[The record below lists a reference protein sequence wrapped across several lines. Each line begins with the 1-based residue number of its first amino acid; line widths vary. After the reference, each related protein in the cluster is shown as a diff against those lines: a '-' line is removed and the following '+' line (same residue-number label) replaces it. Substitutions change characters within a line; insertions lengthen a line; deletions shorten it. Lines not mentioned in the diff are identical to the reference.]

1 MGKKSFIMTSLLLLI
16 SSSSLATDL
25 TYGFKNPSFSGVN
38 TSAHWL
44 TIDNQEHTRS
54 KEIAD
59 AIQAAL
65 QAKAAA
71 AQNTILAKFINNL
84 ESRIYSQLAAQLT
97 QNLFGENPQPTGSF
111 TIDGNTVS
119 YNKDTATNTLTMTIT
134 DGTGNTTTIAIPLDG
149 FKF

>member
-1 MGKKSFIMTSLLLLI
+1 MKKSILISLLLLI
-16 SSSSLATDL
+16 SLPSIATDL
-25 TYGFKNPSFSGVN
+25 VYGFKDPSFSGVN
-38 TSAHWL
+38 ASAHWL

-59 AIQAAL
+59 AIQAKL
-65 QAKAAA
+65 KEQEAK

-97 QNLFGENPQPTGSF
+97 QNLFGENPQPSGSF

-119 YNKDTATNTLTMTIT
+119 YNKDTATNSLTMTIT
-134 DGTGNTTTIAIPLDG
+134 DGTGNTTTITIPLDG